1 VLLSLCLGEISEWAA
16 GVEVKKDSP
25 PFEKVCITIV
35 GLVIGSAAPYTHSS
49 RTARTTSAAGWIASR
64 CLTYD
69 VVMIQTEDSMRRI
82 LAWGAILR
90 YSVIYF
96 AMCFFP
102 APSHV
107 HSMISSP
114 VAGSGG
120 TKSDMRGPSDE
131 KIGSTAPAIGCA
143 MIEMEGMAQISDL

>member
-1 VLLSLCLGEISEWAA
+1 VLLSLCLGGISQWVA

-25 PFEKVCITIV
+25 PFENVCITIV
-35 GLVIGSAAPYTHSS
+35 GLVVGFVSPWPHSS
-49 RTARTTSAAGWIASR
+49 STARTTSAAGWIALR

-69 VVMIQTEDSMRRI
+69 VVMIQTEDSMSRI
-82 LAWGAILR
+82 LEWGAILR
-90 YSVIYF
+90 YSVTYF

-143 MIEMEGMAQISDL
+143 MIEMKE